1 MVEMSVRLG
10 IGAVTVMATL
20 ALVSATLVAR
30 AAATLDYEYYKARV
44 QPIFLEKRPGHAPCV
59 MCHAESNTILRLEK
73 LPDGQ
78 STWTEEQ
85 TRKNFDTVAKIVQ
98 AVDDPMTAKILTH
111 PLAPEAGG
119 DAFHSGGR
127 QFANK
132 NDPDWKIIA
141 AWVQGAKIAPEKK

>member
-1 MVEMSVRLG
+1 MSVRFS
-10 IGAVTVMATL
+10 IFAVTVTATF
-20 ALVSATLVAR
+20 ALVSATLVVR
-30 AAATLDYEYYKARV
+30 AAATLDYEYYKAKV
-44 QPIFLEKRPGHAPCV
+44 QPIFLEKRTGHAPCA

-78 STWTEEQ
+78 SAWTEEQ
-85 TRKNFDTVAKIVQ
+85 TRKNFDTVSKIVQ

-127 QFANK
+127 QFASK
-132 NDPDWKIIA
+132 SDPDWKIIA
-141 AWVQGAKIAPEKK
+141 AWVQGAKLTSEKK

>member
-1 MVEMSVRLG
+1 MSVRVSA
-10 IGAVTVMATL
+10 IAATV
-20 ALVSATLVAR
+20 ALVLASLPIVSR
-30 AAATLDYEYYKARV
+30 AAVTLDYEFYKAKV
-44 QPIFLEKRPGHAPCV
+44 QPIFLAKRPGHAPCV
-59 MCHAESNTILRLEK
+59 VCHAESNTTLRLEK

-78 STWTEEQ
+78 SNWTEEQ

-127 QFANK
+127 QFDSK
-132 NDPDWKIIA
+132 NDPSWKLIA
-141 AWVQGAKIAPEKK
+141 QWVQGAKLPPAKK

>member
-1 MVEMSVRLG
+1 MLVCIG
-10 IGAVTVMATL
+10 IGAVTATAAL

-30 AAATLDYEYYKARV
+30 AAATLDYDFFKARV
-44 QPIFLEKRPGHAPCV
+44 QPIFLEKRAGHAPCA
-59 MCHAESNTILRLEK
+59 MCHAEANNMLHLEK

-78 STWTEEQ
+78 NTWTEEQ
-85 TRKNFDTVAKIVQ
+85 TRKNFETVSKIVQ
-98 AVDDPMTAKILTH
+98 AVDDPMTAKILVH

-127 QFANK
+127 QFASK

-141 AWVQGAKIAPEKK
+141 AWVAGAKLPAGKK

>member
-1 MVEMSVRLG
+1 MSVRF
-10 IGAVTVMATL
+10 VV
-20 ALVSATLVAR
+20 
-30 AAATLDYEYYKARV
+30 AAALFALASTSIVPAAGTLDYDFYKAKV
-44 QPIFLEKRPGHAPCV
+44 QPIFLLKRPGHAPCV
-59 MCHAESNTILRLEK
+59 MCHADANNMLHLEK

-98 AVDDPMTAKILTH
+98 AVDDPLTAKILIH

-127 QFANK
+127 QFASK
-132 NDPDWKIIA
+132 NDPNWKTIA
-141 AWVQGAKIAPEKK
+141 KWAQGATLGPGKK